1 MGEYIAANKLQGG
14 KKECGTTLHV
24 HVRPYTCHGVL
35 LIIICISIEL
45 VNYKMAL
52 HVPSIGL
59 YIFVTRSNVIMK
71 LPRSARTTPNIPKR
85 SSSKWT
91 AAYSFHNN
99 ERSRTKATVKKAINH
114 IHHTCIC
121 NKGASHNC
129 LLFYPIH
136 TTNFCCPKTCALN
149 SCHQKKN

>member
-1 MGEYIAANKLQGG
+1 MSEYIAANKLQGG
-14 KKECGTTLHV
+14 KEECGTTLHV

-71 LPRSARTTPNIPKR
+71 I
-85 SSSKWT
+85 
-91 AAYSFHNN
+91 
-99 ERSRTKATVKKAINH
+99 TKVCKDH
-114 IHHTCIC
+114 PQH
-121 NKGASHNC
+121 
-129 LLFYPIH
+129 P
-136 TTNFCCPKTCALN
+136 
-149 SCHQKKN
+149 